1 MLIVILAPLAP
12 AHDNHPRSTEE
23 DTLNEPTGTAVEK
36 PSSRGRRRKLKAILA
51 GGIVLGLGATITL
64 AAWNDSEYATG
75 TFTAGTFSMEG
86 STNGTTYAEHNTAG
100 TAAALTFSTGFDD
113 ISPGD
118 VVAAPFAV
126 RLTAATTYDAT
137 VTVASATPAPPAFV
151 GLTYGIATV
160 PAFADCSATPT
171 TPTWIVAQGTPL
183 NSVAGAV
190 PFNLTQ
196 GTPPTTPGAAVN
208 LCFVVTAG
216 GTLVQGT
223 SVTET
228 WQLLAESV

>member
-1 MLIVILAPLAP
+1 M
-12 AHDNHPRSTEE
+12 TG
-23 DTLNEPTGTAVEK
+23 PTGMTTGES
-36 PSSRGRRRKLKAILA
+36 SSRGGHRKLKAILA
-51 GGIVLGLGATITL
+51 GGLALGLGATITL

-75 TFTAGTFSMEG
+75 TFTAGSFSMEG
-86 STNGTTYAEHNTAG
+86 STDGTTYAEHPTAG
-100 TAAALTFSTGFDD
+100 TAAALAFSTGFDNM
-113 ISPGD
+113 SPDD

-160 PAFADCSATPT
+160 PTFGDCAPTPT
-171 TPTWIVAQGTPL
+171 TPTWIVPEGTAL
-183 NSVAGAV
+183 DSVTGALS
-190 PFNLTQ
+190 FNLTQ
-196 GTPPTTPGAAVN
+196 GTPPTTPGAPVF

-216 GTLVQGT
+216 SGLVQGT

>member
-1 MLIVILAPLAP
+1 MVLIVILAPLAP
-12 AHDNHPRSTEE
+12 AHDNQPRCTEE
-23 DTLNEPTGTAVEK
+23 DTLSEPTGTAVEK
-36 PSSRGRRRKLKAILA
+36 PGSRGRRRKLKAILA

-86 STNGTTYAEHNTAG
+86 STNGTTYAEHPTAG

-216 GTLVQGT
+216 AL
-223 SVTET
+223 
-228 WQLLAESV
+228 WCRARR

>member
-1 MLIVILAPLAP
+1 MA
-12 AHDNHPRSTEE
+12 SYKE
-23 DTLNEPTGTAVEK
+23 DTLGEEAGSTSGESV
-36 PSSRGRRRKLKAILA
+36 SRTNRRKLKAILA
-51 GGIVLGLGATITL
+51 GGLALGVGATITL
-64 AAWNDSEYATG
+64 AAWNDSEYAKG
-75 TFTAGTFSMEG
+75 TFSAGTFGIEG
-86 STNGTTYAEHNTAG
+86 STDGTTYAEHPTAG
-100 TAAALTFSTGFDD
+100 SAAALAFSTGFDD

-160 PAFADCSATPT
+160 PTFADCDATPT
-171 TPTWIVAQGTPL
+171 TPTWIVTQGTPL
-183 NSVAGAV
+183 TSVAGATS
-190 PFNLTQ
+190 FNLTE
-196 GTPPTTPGAAVN
+196 GTPPTTPGAPAF

-216 GTLVQGT
+216 PTLVQGT
-223 SVTET
+223 SVVQT

>member
-1 MLIVILAPLAP
+1 MFG
-12 AHDNHPRSTEE
+12 STRL
-23 DTLNEPTGTAVEK
+23 TSGG
-36 PSSRGRRRKLKAILA
+36 SSSPGRRRKLKAVLA
-51 GGIVLGLGATITL
+51 GGLALGVGATISL

-75 TFTAGTFSMEG
+75 TFTAGSFSIEG
-86 STNGTTYAEHNTAG
+86 STDDTTYAEHSTSG
-100 TAAALTFSTGFDD
+100 TAAALAFSTGFDN

-137 VTVASATPAPPAFV
+137 VTVGSATPDLPAFT

-160 PAFADCSATPT
+160 PTFADCSATPT
-171 TPTWIVAQGTPL
+171 SPTWIVAQGTAL
-183 NSVAGAV
+183 DSVAGAV

-196 GTPPTTPGAAVN
+196 GTPPTTPGAPAY
-208 LCFVVTAG
+208 LCFVVTADAA
-216 GTLVQGT
+216 LVQGS

>member
-1 MLIVILAPLAP
+1 M
-12 AHDNHPRSTEE
+12 TE
-23 DTLNEPTGTAVEK
+23 
-36 PSSRGRRRKLKAILA
+36 SSGRGRRRKLKAIMA
-51 GGIVLGLGATITL
+51 GGIALGLGATITL

-86 STNGTTYAEHNTAG
+86 STNGTTYAEHPTAG
-100 TAAALTFSTGFDD
+100 TAAALTFSTGFDSM
-113 ISPGD
+113 SPGS

-126 RLTAATTYDAT
+126 RLTAATTYNAT

-160 PAFADCSATPT
+160 PAFANCSATPT
-171 TPTWIVAQGTPL
+171 SPTWIVAQGTAL
-183 NSVAGAV
+183 NSVTGAV
-190 PFNLTQ
+190 SFNLTQ
-196 GTPPTTPGAAVN
+196 GTPPTTPGAPAF

-223 SVTET
+223 SVTQT
-228 WQLLAESV
+228 WQLLATSV

>member
-1 MLIVILAPLAP
+1 M
-12 AHDNHPRSTEE
+12 TE
-23 DTLNEPTGTAVEK
+23 
-36 PSSRGRRRKLKAILA
+36 SSGRGRRRKLKAIMA
-51 GGIVLGLGATITL
+51 GGIALGLGATITL

-86 STNGTTYAEHNTAG
+86 STNGTTYAEHPTAG
-100 TAAALTFSTGFDD
+100 TAAALTFSTGFDSM
-113 ISPGD
+113 SPGS

-126 RLTAATTYDAT
+126 RLTAATTYNAT

-160 PAFADCSATPT
+160 PAFANCSATPT
-171 TPTWIVAQGTPL
+171 SPTWIVAQGTAL
-183 NSVAGAV
+183 NSVTGAV
-190 PFNLTQ
+190 SFNLTQ
-196 GTPPTTPGAAVN
+196 GTPPTTAGAPAF

-223 SVTET
+223 SVTQT
-228 WQLLAESV
+228 WQLLATSV